1 MKRNKKAK
9 KRDKLPAV
17 VDGPFELPP
26 STVVMVREE
35 RRDRIKVRMG
45 NRVFWC
51 DINGDGEA
59 VIPLGAGID
68 FELTTALENVMR
80 KAGIPD
86 ADIAKAMD
94 DVRVEWVLGPGTEVE
109 WTR

>member
-1 MKRNKKAK
+1 
-9 KRDKLPAV
+9 
-17 VDGPFELPP
+17 
-26 STVVMVREE
+26 VMVREE
-35 RRDRIKVRMG
+35 KRDRIKVRMG

-86 ADIAKAMD
+86 ADITKAMD